1 MIRILK
7 KKRVVE
13 KLLTDLFNY
22 MYYMPFFWWQYERP
36 SLTMKLVFLIVI
48 IIISLT
54 DGRYS
59 KTWTQVDLD
68 DTDPQIK
75 PSKFSFNWIWEIF
88 KLDFIFFIHAVQ
100 KVTTGEI
107 PAFYEEIIQ
116 ERRNKL
122 AMQKFR
128 NILLV
133 SFVCWPI
140 GMNSIILKTYIFP
153 GETRVE
159 VEWKNW
165 HKWK

>member
-1 MIRILK
+1 
-7 KKRVVE
+7 
-13 KLLTDLFNY
+13 
-22 MYYMPFFWWQYERP
+22 MYYMPYFWWQYERP

-140 GMNSIILKTYIFP
+140 GTLLFWKLTFFQAKLVLRLNGKIDINENNLMKLEI
-153 GETRVE
+153 TRLMY
-159 VEWKNW
+159 WI
-165 HKWK
+165 